1 MRLFLALLSIVTL
14 IAGPS
19 WACPSGSSCVRY
31 LAFSGENVLA
41 PSGDTT
47 GATDVA
53 AINAAIGQGKPNFT
67 QSVVRLGA
75 GTFYINPTQ
84 VEVWPYTTI
93 EGHYLSAA
101 DGSTG
106 TTGGT
111 ILKAAG
117 SWSSTVTTT
126 GPAVV
131 DLTDR
136 NTLRNLTIVGLGG
149 STPDCV
155 RADDIHS
162 DDFQN
167 VDVVNCHDGWNVL
180 ADSALTNCGTSPY
193 YPHQGCA
200 SQLFHWFLGNVIGS
214 SAYGVAIGGI
224 NSGYASDSFMTGM
237 NFYGNAS
244 HVATPGTCGAALGV
258 SWSFAEFSGA
268 TGAGISN
275 NCNMWMIVGNQIEN
289 ASPPLYL
296 DRTNSYQPF
305 PLVGNQ
311 VGNSTGTGPMVHVTS
326 NWGGAVAG
334 NLYYAGCPYQVD
346 NALSGLAW
354 YEAPNAAFGC
364 NSGSTTNLDSIIIAP
379 GSPFP

>member
-1 MRLFLALLSIVTL
+1 VNALSASTFQ
-14 IAGPS
+14 PS
-19 WACPSGSSCVRY
+19 WQLTTSTFWKSSLW
-31 LAFSGENVLA
+31 LAFSGESVLA

-149 STPDCV
+149 STPGCV
-155 RADDIHS
+155 RADDIR
-162 DDFQN
+162 N
-167 VDVVNCHDGWNVL
+167 
-180 ADSALTNCGTSPY
+180 T
-193 YPHQGCA
+193 QGG
-200 SQLFHWFLGNVIGS
+200 LGREG
-214 SAYGVAIGGI
+214 
-224 NSGYASDSFMTGM
+224 
-237 NFYGNAS
+237 
-244 HVATPGTCGAALGV
+244 
-258 SWSFAEFSGA
+258 
-268 TGAGISN
+268 
-275 NCNMWMIVGNQIEN
+275 
-289 ASPPLYL
+289 
-296 DRTNSYQPF
+296 
-305 PLVGNQ
+305 
-311 VGNSTGTGPMVHVTS
+311 
-326 NWGGAVAG
+326 
-334 NLYYAGCPYQVD
+334 
-346 NALSGLAW
+346 
-354 YEAPNAAFGC
+354 
-364 NSGSTTNLDSIIIAP
+364 
-379 GSPFP
+379 